1 MRRLIVSLLIAVTAA
16 TLLFLLIRNNENPR
30 PNTDTGHAPAPNT
43 TPPTQPTPPK
53 QLEPVA
59 PPVPFAEIPKGT
71 RPVPGAVPDDRFTRL
86 DDGRS
91 ISNEGYAAARALHQ
105 PDTTVEDDLDQIEAV
120 IALYTWAFQELP
132 EGGENY
138 EMMTALTGDNPHQM
152 IFFPPDHGSFD
163 SEGNLLD
170 RWGTPYFFHKI
181 SDQELDVVSAG
192 PDRRL
197 WTVDDVG
204 LGRTEDYS
212 GEYNTAASN

>member
-1 MRRLIVSLLIAVTAA
+1 MRPLIISLLVAA
-16 TLLFLLIRNNENPR
+16 AAALLFLLLRNDGEPR
-30 PNTDTGHAPAPNT
+30 HSDRADHSKITGDIPSSQSS
-43 TPPTQPTPPK
+43 PPT

-59 PPVPFAEIPKGT
+59 PPVPFSEFPDGT
-71 RPVPGAVPDDRFTRL
+71 RAIPGTIADDRFTRL

-105 PDTTVEDDLDQIEAV
+105 PNSTVEDDLDQLDAV
-120 IALYTWAFQELP
+120 LALYTWAFQELP

-138 EMMTALTGDNPHQM
+138 ELMTALTGDNPHQM

-163 SEGNLLD
+163 EQGNLLD

-181 SDQELDVVSAG
+181 SDQDLDVVSPG

-197 WTVDDVG
+197 WTIDDVS

-212 GEYNTAASN
+212 GEYDTTASN